1 MKKFIFTADWHL
13 RGDLP
18 RCRVDEDWIETQR
31 HHIRSVA
38 DLSLEHKCPIVIA
51 GDIFHRPR
59 VAYEVTA
66 MAIQELKR
74 AESVYIMAG
83 NHDLPYHS
91 YDNEKQSAYGI
102 LKEFFPDLT
111 ETSFSNRIA
120 FKFGQEEGEGRET
133 VFTHQLTFESEEKR
147 PFPGVGKTAAELL
160 EEFPKATYIFTGD
173 MHRAFVY
180 ESGGRFVVNAGS
192 LNRQVADAKDY
203 TPSVYLVERHTNSF
217 ERILVP
223 DAYELVT
230 DEYLTDAEE
239 RDDRMLAFVAKL
251 TKSEGASLSFRDNL
265 ERKLRTPDLSEE
277 VKTIINEI
285 VEVLNDD
292 AGT

>member
-31 HHIRSVA
+31 HHIRYIV
-38 DLSLEHKCPIVIA
+38 DLSLEEKCPIVIA

-59 VAYEVTA
+59 VAYEVTS

-74 AESVYIMAG
+74 AESVFIMAG

-91 YDNEKQSAYGI
+91 YDNESQSAYGI
-102 LKEFFPDLT
+102 LKELFADLT
-111 ETSFSNRIA
+111 ELDLPDLVA
-120 FKFGQEEGEGRET
+120 FKFGQEEGEGRAS

-160 EEFPKATYIFTGD
+160 EEFPEATYIFTGD
-173 MHRAFVY
+173 MHQAYVY
-180 ESGGRFVVNAGS
+180 EAKGRFVVNAGS

-203 TPSVYLVERHTNSF
+203 RPSVYLVDLEKGSF
-217 ERILVP
+217 EPHLVP

-230 DEYLTDAEE
+230 DEYLTDSEE
-239 RDDRMLAFVAKL
+239 RDDRMQAFVEKL
-251 TKSEGASLSFRDNL
+251 AKSEGASLSFRDNL
-265 ERKLRTPDLSEE
+265 ERKLQTKGLSEE